1 MGVLSY
7 SVGIL
12 RYHSS
17 RSNPDP
23 AGLKKTF
30 RVFPDYKNTA
40 YLLRKKKKINL
51 KMNRVDSEKAL
62 YSEVKAAAGASLLS
76 LFLDSGNGSSNKT
89 ADWVRG

>member
-40 YLLRKKKKINL
+40 YLLRKKKKNQL
-51 KMNRVDSEKAL
+51 KNEQ
-62 YSEVKAAAGASLLS
+62 
-76 LFLDSGNGSSNKT
+76 SGQ
-89 ADWVRG
+89 